1 MVLEGQKQGVS
12 MLKRILVGV
21 NGTQY
26 SRAAVDIAVGLA
38 QRHQGSV
45 IGLAVVDLPHLT
57 APQPI
62 PLGGSGYKVERDE
75 IVLANARIAANRF
88 LAEFSTVAAAASV
101 PSQSLQLEG
110 DPVALLAAH
119 AQQADLL
126 VVGRKSEQPELGVPA
141 SRVLRDLLHQTT
153 RPVLCVPQAAP
164 QDGAVLV
171 AYDGSPQAAKT
182 LQAFVHLN
190 LAAQRETHVLTVVR
204 SPADREHAE
213 HAVSYLHL
221 HDRPAHLHLDSSG
234 APPAKVILEAAAR
247 HGAGVI
253 VLGAFG
259 QPALKEFFFGSVTRS
274 LLDQSQ
280 VPLFL
285 FH

>member
-1 MVLEGQKQGVS
+1 MFLDRQNEGIA
-12 MLKRILVGV
+12 MLKRILIGV

-26 SRAAVDIAVGLA
+26 SRSAVDIAVALA
-38 QRHQGSV
+38 SRHQASV

-62 PLGGSGYKVERDE
+62 PLGGSGYKAERDE
-75 IVLANARIAANRF
+75 IVLDNARTAASRL
-88 LAEFSTVAAAASV
+88 LAEFSTVAAAAGV

-110 DPVALLAAH
+110 DPVTLLAAQ

-126 VVGRKSEQPELGVPA
+126 VVGRKSEQPELGVPT

-164 QDGAVLV
+164 KDGAVLV

-182 LQAFVHLN
+182 LQAFLHLN
-190 LAAQRETHVLTVVR
+190 LAAERATHILTVVR
-204 SPADREHAE
+204 SPADREHAA
-213 HAVSYLHL
+213 HAVSYLQL
-221 HDRPAHLHLDSSG
+221 HGRSAHLHLDSSG

-247 HGAGVI
+247 HGAGMI

-259 QPALKEFFFGSVTRS
+259 QPALKEFFFGSVTKS
-274 LLDQSQ
+274 LLDQSR